1 MHGEEDGLVFEY
13 DSLTKL
19 AFAGTQAVEHPLGPP
34 VVTGTTITVDI
45 AVNQPTRITSMI
57 MDLTLQRFIIDRVF
71 TSAGGVTGGAVVYD
85 VLTTNELYLSR
96 DIRRVAPGDEFPLV
110 TGVRRAP
117 VVAEPEKWGGKY
129 FMTREAIRRNDVAQ
143 FTMRTR
149 QLGNTVVRKLN
160 QRAIEVIEAAVT
172 AYGQTVVGN
181 NWNTVVTAGGSA
193 SNASAYP
200 AYDFMNIQTLAD
212 NMELGV
218 VIDLWIMNPAQ
229 WLRLGTIYG
238 AYLGDLLTS
247 MGISVFVS
255 PRVPAGVAY
264 ALAEGQVGELRI
276 EFPLAT
282 ETQEEG
288 APTMRQRTWVQT
300 SVAPVMFVNQPFSLF
315 KVTGLAG

>member
-1 MHGEEDGLVFEY
+1 MHEELTFSYESKR
-13 DSLTKL
+13 SLS
-19 AFAGTQAVEHPLGPP
+19 FAGTQAIEHPLGPP
-34 VVTGTTITVDI
+34 RVTGTEITVDI
-45 AVNQPTRITSMI
+45 ALNQATRITSMI
-57 MDLTLQRFIIDRVF
+57 MDLTLQRFIMDRLF
-71 TSAGGVTGGAVVYD
+71 TSAGGITGGAIIYD
-85 VLTTNELYLSR
+85 ILTTNQLYLSR

-110 TGVRRAP
+110 TGVRQAP
-117 VVAEPEKWGGKY
+117 SVAEPEKWGGK
-129 FMTREAIRRNDVAQ
+129 FFFTKEARERNDIAQ

-160 QRAIEVIEAAVT
+160 QRAIEVLEAAVT

-181 NWNTVVTAGGSA
+181 NWNIVVTAGATA

-212 NMELGV
+212 NQELGV
-218 VIDLWIMNPAQ
+218 QINLWIMNPAQ

-238 AYLGDLLTS
+238 AFLGQMLAS
-247 MGISVFVS
+247 AGISVFVS
-255 PRVPAGVAY
+255 PRVPAGTAY

-282 ETQEEG
+282 ETQIEG
-288 APTMRQRTWVQT
+288 APLLRQRTWVQT
-300 SVAPVMFVNQPFSLF
+300 SVSPVMFVNQPFSVF

>member
-1 MHGEEDGLVFEY
+1 MSY
-13 DSLTKL
+13 
-19 AFAGTQAVEHPLGPP
+19 AQAVEHPLGPP

-45 AVNQPTRITSMI
+45 ALNQPTRITSMI
-57 MDLTLQRFIIDRVF
+57 MDLTLERFIMDRIF

-85 VLTTNELYLSR
+85 VLTTNQLYLNR

-110 TGVRRAP
+110 TGVRIAP
-117 VVAEPEKWGGKY
+117 SVAQPEKWGGKF
-129 FMTREAIRRNDVAQ
+129 FMTKEARERNDVAQ
-143 FTMRTR
+143 FTLRTR

-160 QRAIEVIEAAVT
+160 QRAVEILNAAVT

-181 NWNTVVTAGGSA
+181 NWNTVVTAGAGA

-200 AYDFMNIQTLAD
+200 AYDMMNVQTLAD
-212 NMELGV
+212 NQELGV
-218 VIDLWIMNPAQ
+218 VINLWIMNPAQ

-238 AYLGDLLTS
+238 AYLQDLLTS

-255 PRVPAGVAY
+255 PRVAAGTAY

-282 ETQEEG
+282 ETQDEG
-288 APTMRQRTWVQT
+288 APLLRQRTWVQT
-300 SVAPVMFVNQPFSLF
+300 SVSPVMFVNQPFSIF
-315 KVTGLAG
+315 QVTGLAG